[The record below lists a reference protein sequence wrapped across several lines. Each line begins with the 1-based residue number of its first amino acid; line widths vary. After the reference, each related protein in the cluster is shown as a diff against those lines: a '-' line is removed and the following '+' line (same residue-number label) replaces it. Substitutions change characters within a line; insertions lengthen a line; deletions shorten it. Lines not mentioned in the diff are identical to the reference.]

1 MRRNRDT
8 RKKRSKFTVFLLIFL
23 LICAGIVLKQ
33 EYEIYQ
39 IEQGKKAT
47 MERINRLQKTQSELE
62 QEKKNLSDPDYIEKL
77 ARDEYNMVKQNEVPV
92 FILDKKHQQETE
104 KK

>member
-1 MRRNRDT
+1 MRRKDRK
-8 RKKRSKFTVFLLIFL
+8 KKRSRFTLFLLVFA

-39 IEQGKKAT
+39 IEQEKKAT
-47 MERINRLQKTQSELE
+47 MERIDKLRKTQAELE
-62 QEKKNLSDPDYIEKL
+62 QEKKNLGDPAYIEKL
-77 ARDEYNMVKQNEVPV
+77 ARDEYNMVKENEVPV
-92 FILDKKHQQETE
+92 FILDNSQQQEAE